1 MEKVV
6 KIISLR
12 DRGNDYAFWMTKT
25 EQERIDA
32 IELLRSFYIKSNF
45 NVEPRLQKVC
55 TIINKKNRV
64 THCWRLCF

>member
-55 TIINKKNRV
+55 TIIKTKPES
-64 THCWRLCF
+64 TSL

>member
-55 TIINKKNRV
+55 TIINKKNS
-64 THCWRLCF
+64 